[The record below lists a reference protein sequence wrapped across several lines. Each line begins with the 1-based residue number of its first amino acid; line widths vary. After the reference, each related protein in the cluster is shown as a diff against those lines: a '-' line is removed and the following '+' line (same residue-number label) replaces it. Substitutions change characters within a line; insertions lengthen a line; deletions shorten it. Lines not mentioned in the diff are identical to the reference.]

1 MKGHMSEHVETERS
15 KMYADA
21 TERAKDGLDKMLEE
35 LQENVENNLA
45 HIIAV
50 AREDFGTLVVDR
62 NVFKALG
69 DVGRKIERVL
79 MAADT
84 RFSPEFDTPD
94 QLRIKAEN
102 MGENMPEQME
112 GMSIDEG
119 SAEGIPIHGDILRYQ
134 VGVEN

>member
-1 MKGHMSEHVETERS
+1 MSEHVEMERS
-15 KMYADA
+15 KMYVNA

-45 HIIAV
+45 NIIAV
-50 AREDFGTLVVDR
+50 AREDFGTLVADR

-69 DVGRKIERVL
+69 DVGKKIEGLL

-94 QLRIKAEN
+94 QVRIKAEN

-119 SAEGIPIHGDILRYQ
+119 SAEGITVYGDILRYQ
-134 VGVEN
+134 IGVEH